1 MLIKKA
7 RLSARIRNKKVAL
20 IGAHTAGRLPRFF
33 YIRKGKGAAER
44 LRLSLFKSKQRA
56 IGFCREKRD
65 ICKKTEIRQKW
76 KQKVTKGAPQVRK
89 VSPKVDKM
97 PTLPKRGAGKSW
109 QNVNF
114 ARGGHGQKFT

>member
-33 YIRKGKGAAER
+33 YIRKGKGAVFR
-44 LRLSLFKSKQRA
+44 VILRRIHKPADVKLKFA
-56 IGFCREKRD
+56 
-65 ICKKTEIRQKW
+65 KKTEIRQKW
-76 KQKVTKGAPQVRK
+76 EQKVTKSAPQVRK

-97 PTLPKRGAGKSW
+97 PTLPKR
-109 QNVNF
+109 V
-114 ARGGHGQKFT
+114 RG